1 MAYSRSDQAGAVQVT
16 AGTTGAGT
24 AASMPNY
31 GTSIISNTSG
41 EAFVL
46 QAPVQGCRKRIIL
59 TSLSTAN
66 LCVVRTST
74 TSGGAPSIVGAT
86 TGINTITVTT
96 LRALTTPLIIDL
108 EGFNSTS
115 WVITGIFPDSSL
127 MNVVSLSS
135 A

>member
-1 MAYSRSDQAGAVQVT
+1 MAYARTDQAGAVQVT
-16 AGTTGAGT
+16 AGATGAGV

-31 GTSIISNTSG
+31 GTSIITASSAD
-41 EAFVL
+41 AFVL
-46 QAPVQGCRKRIIL
+46 QAPVQGVKKRIIVNLL
-59 TSLSTAN
+59 TTGAQPII
-66 LCVVRTST
+66 RTST

-96 LRALTTPLIIDL
+96 ARNVSAPLVIDL

-115 WVITGIFPDSSL
+115 WVITGVFPDSSIFAA
-127 MNVVSLSS
+127 VSLSS

>member
-16 AGTTGAGT
+16 PGTTGAGT

-31 GTSIISNTSG
+31 GTSIITGTSA

-46 QAPVQGCRKRIIL
+46 QAPVQGCKKRIIV
-59 TSLSTAN
+59 TSLSTAA
-66 LCVVRTST
+66 LQVIRTST

-96 LRALTTPLIIDL
+96 LRALTTPLVIDL

-115 WVITGIFPDSSL
+115 WVITGVFPDSSL
-127 MNVVSLSS
+127 FNCVTLSS